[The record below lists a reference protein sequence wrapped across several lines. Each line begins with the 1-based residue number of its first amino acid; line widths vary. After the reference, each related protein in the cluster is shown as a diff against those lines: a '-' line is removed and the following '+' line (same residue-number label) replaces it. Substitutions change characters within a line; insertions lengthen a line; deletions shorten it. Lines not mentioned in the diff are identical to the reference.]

1 MRLVS
6 TALASRLHLLDGL
19 PSGFDHAQVALLAHH
34 LNLAFEP
41 VVELDRLLPLGH
53 GARVGRG

>member
-1 MRLVS
+1 M
-6 TALASRLHLLDGL
+6 ASRLHLLDGL
-19 PSGFDHAQVALLAHH
+19 PSGFDHAEVALLAHH
-34 LNLAFEP
+34 LDLAFEP